1 MIVTVILAII
11 AAGVLLAIWGVQEYT
26 YSQNAKLDELYSQA
40 SPAVRERID
49 IEADSH
55 VRESKRYK
63 SESRNEVRGNP
74 LIDDLI
80 LFSNPRIYTLI
91 SATSI
96 SERISSG
103 LSARLGVRA
112 GTGDVCLQSSIPDSK
127 ASGMPAGFGLD
138 DVKQIGV
145 SLLQVLEGPD
155 VRFAEKLRHPLGL
168 REVHQGRGSIAGVR

>member
-1 MIVTVILAII
+1 MGYLFVLIGIIFCFVVWRTKPPTTLVGICKSLCITMIVTVILAII

-49 IEADSH
+49 IEADNH

-80 LFSNPRIYTLI
+80 LFSNPRHYIYADI
-91 SATSI
+91 RYKYI
-96 SERISSG
+96 RKNIK
-103 LSARLGVRA
+103 RV
-112 GTGDVCLQSSIPDSK
+112 I
-127 ASGMPAGFGLD
+127 
-138 DVKQIGV
+138 
-145 SLLQVLEGPD
+145 
-155 VRFAEKLRHPLGL
+155 
-168 REVHQGRGSIAGVR
+168 REVGGESGNGG